1 MKKNIL
7 LISLVAAASLFQAC
21 SGNHSGK
28 SGDTT
33 KSTADS
39 AKVSDTAKTS
49 GTAAANPDTA
59 FANKAAVGGMAE
71 VALGKLALSKSSD
84 AKIKQFANQMVTDH
98 GKANDELTGIAKNKN
113 ITLPATIDAEHQAKM
128 DSLSKLSGAEF
139 NKAYVMAMI
148 AGHKKTLDLM
158 QSEASGGQDAEL
170 KAFAAKTAPVVKM
183 HLDMINKIHDS
194 MK

>member
-7 LISLVAAASLFQAC
+7 LICLVAAAGLFQAC
-21 SGNHSGK
+21 NGNHSGK
-28 SGDTT
+28 SGDST

-39 AKVSDTAKTS
+39 TKISDTAKTA
-49 GTAAANPDTA
+49 GTATTNPDTA

-84 AKIKQFANQMVTDH
+84 SKIKQFANQMVTDH
-98 GKANDELTGIAKNKN
+98 GKANDELAGIAKNKN
-113 ITLPATIDAEHQAKM
+113 ITLPATVDAEHQAKM

-158 QSEASGGQDAEL
+158 QNEASGGQDADL